1 MPVEAEAAQ
10 TSPAEGQQRCPDR
23 RAEWSWSW
31 SWMDA
36 PDVELA
42 TEIGVCAEE
51 GVGCGGRRGSTG
63 DGFERES
70 GETGAGAGRQDG
82 GLGRRREGGSGGR
95 GDWAATGGGRIR

>member
-23 RAEWSWSW
+23 RAAWSWSW

-51 GVGCGGRRGSTG
+51 GVGCGGGRGSTG

-82 GLGRRREGGSGGR
+82 GLGRRREGGGGGR